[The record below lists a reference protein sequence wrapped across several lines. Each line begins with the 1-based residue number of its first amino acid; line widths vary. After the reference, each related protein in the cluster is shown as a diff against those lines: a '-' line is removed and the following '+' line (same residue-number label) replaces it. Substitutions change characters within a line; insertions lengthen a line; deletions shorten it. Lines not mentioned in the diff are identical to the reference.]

1 MGGQTVAQK
10 AVTASAIDGHIHKL
24 FPNDLNANHTVFG
37 GVIMA
42 TCDRLALVVAERHSG
57 RVCVTASA
65 DQFTFRAPARD
76 GDTLV
81 FRAAI
86 NRAWTTSMEIGVRVM
101 AENSYTGELRH
112 IVSAYLTFVAVDAD
126 NQPVPVPEALPET
139 PEQQRRYAE
148 AEIRRQ
154 ARLTARAHLKAYRD
168 SLGR

>member
-1 MGGQTVAQK
+1 MTSSRRVAD
-10 AVTASAIDGHIHKL
+10 SAIDGHVYKL

-65 DQFTFRAPARD
+65 DQFNFLAPAKD

-81 FRAAI
+81 FRAEI
-86 NRAWTTSMEIGVRVM
+86 NRAWTTSMEIGVKVM
-101 AENSYTGELRH
+101 AENSYTGEAKH
-112 IVSAYLTFVAVDAD
+112 IVSAYLTFVALDDA
-126 NQPVPVPEALPET
+126 NQPVAVPAVQTET
-139 PEQQRRYAE
+139 ADQQRRFAE

-154 ARLTARAHLKAYRD
+154 ARLTARAHLKAYRE
-168 SLGR
+168 SLK